1 MTMQPGL
8 PYIGPGSKGELPMD
22 IAAFARLEEKVDQLL
37 GRLEELKG
45 ENARLKDALAEKDK
59 EVAELDQLLKVQDG
73 ERNEVRQ
80 RIENLVRK
88 LESF

>member
-1 MTMQPGL
+1 MTMQPSL
-8 PYIGPGSKGELPMD
+8 PYSGPGTKGELPMD

-37 GRLEELKG
+37 GRLETLSG
-45 ENARLKDALAEKDK
+45 ENAQLKEHLAEKEK

-80 RIENLVRK
+80 RIEALVQK
-88 LESF
+88 LDSY

>member
-1 MTMQPGL
+1 
-8 PYIGPGSKGELPMD
+8 MD
-22 IAAFARLEEKVDQLL
+22 IAAFARLEQKIDDLL
-37 GRLEELKG
+37 ARLEALRG
-45 ENARLKDALAEKDK
+45 ENAELKTRLAEKDK

-80 RIENLVRK
+80 RIEALVQK

>member
-1 MTMQPGL
+1 
-8 PYIGPGSKGELPMD
+8 MD
-22 IAAFARLEEKVDQLL
+22 ITAFARLEQKIDELL
-37 GRLEELKG
+37 GRLEALRG
-45 ENARLKDALAEKDK
+45 ENAELQTRLAEKDK

-80 RIENLVRK
+80 RIEALVQK